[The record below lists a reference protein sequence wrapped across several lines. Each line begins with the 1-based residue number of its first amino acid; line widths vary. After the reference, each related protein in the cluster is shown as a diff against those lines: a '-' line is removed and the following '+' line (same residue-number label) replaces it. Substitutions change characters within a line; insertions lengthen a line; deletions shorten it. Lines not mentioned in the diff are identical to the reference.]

1 MRRHG
6 LEVAGLISYVRPDED
21 DARMPWPWLA
31 ASVPAKLSRG
41 NRAAGMTNLY
51 ELIHRRVGAAPGRVA
66 IETPNG
72 ETLTYADLDRRC
84 ARLAARLARL
94 GVGRGD
100 RVAVQV
106 EKSVANLLL
115 YLACLRRG
123 AVYLPLNTAYTA
135 GELDY
140 FFGDAAPAL
149 IVCDPA
155 RRAEIRALGGAAI
168 AQIAT
173 LDAHG
178 QGDLVE
184 ALDEEPPHTAIAS
197 VSDDDLAALLY
208 TSGTTGRSKGAMLTH
223 RNLTSN
229 ALTLVEAWGFS
240 EDDVLLHVLPLYH
253 VHGLFVACNTVLLA
267 GARLLFLPRFEA
279 EQALALLPRATAMMG
294 VPTYYTR
301 LLAQDG
307 LSAQSCA
314 AIRLFVSGS
323 APLLEQTFRDFEAR
337 AGHRIL
343 ERYGMTETGMN
354 TSNPLYGERR
364 PGTVG
369 LPLPGIEVRVT
380 DEAGR
385 VLGPDEVGVLEV
397 RGPNVFK
404 GYWRMPERT
413 AEEFRADGFFITGD
427 LARIGVDGY
436 ISIVGRAKDLIISG
450 GLNVYPKEI
459 ESVIDDLEG
468 VVESAVIGVPHP
480 DFGEAVAAVV
490 VRAPGAALEEAAVIA
505 AVRAR
510 LASFKVP
517 KRVWFA
523 PSLPRNTMG
532 KVQKNALRA
541 QHRDAFAAPP

>member
-1 MRRHG
+1 
-6 LEVAGLISYVRPDED
+6 
-21 DARMPWPWLA
+21 
-31 ASVPAKLSRG
+31 
-41 NRAAGMTNLY
+41 MTNLY

-66 IETPNG
+66 IATPDG
-72 ETLTYADLDRRC
+72 ETLTYADLDERC
-84 ARLAARLARL
+84 ARLAGRLARC
-94 GVGRGD
+94 GVGPGD

-115 YLACLRRG
+115 YFACLRRG
-123 AVYLPLNTAYTA
+123 AVYLPLNTAYTPS
-135 GELDY
+135 ELDY
-140 FFGDAAPAL
+140 FFGDAEPAL

-155 RRAEIRALGGAAI
+155 RRAEIAVLGGAAV
-168 AQIAT
+168 ARIAT

-184 ALDEEPPHTAIAS
+184 ALGEESPEPAIAP
-197 VSDDDLAALLY
+197 VADDDLAALLY
-208 TSGTTGRSKGAMLTH
+208 TSGTTGRAKGAMLTH
-223 RNLTSN
+223 RNLASN

-240 EDDVLLHVLPLYH
+240 EADALLHVLPLYH
-253 VHGLFVACNTVLLA
+253 VHGLFVACNTALFA
-267 GARLLFLPRFEA
+267 GARLLFLPRFDAAEA
-279 EQALALLPRATAMMG
+279 LEALPRATVTMG

-301 LLAQDG
+301 LLAQEG
-307 LSAQSCA
+307 LSAARCA
-314 AIRLFVSGS
+314 GVRLFVSGS

-337 AGHRIL
+337 TGHRIL
-343 ERYGMTETGMN
+343 ERYGMTETGMS
-354 TSNPLYGERR
+354 TSNPLHGERR

-369 LPLPGIEVRVT
+369 LPLPGIEVRVA

-404 GYWRMPERT
+404 GYWRMPEKT
-413 AEEFRADGFFITGD
+413 AEEFRPDGFFITGD
-427 LARIGVDGY
+427 LARIGEGGY
-436 ISIVGRAKDLIISG
+436 VTIVGRAKDLIISG

-490 VRAPGAALEEAAVIA
+490 VRAPGAALDEAAVIA

-510 LASFKVP
+510 LAGFKVP

-523 PSLPRNTMG
+523 PSLPRNPMG

-541 QHRDAFAAPP
+541 QHQDAFVAQP